1 LAGARKQAI
10 GAAGIRRALSLGSA
24 VFGDRQPEDD
34 RRAVRRWREYYVTA
48 SARRLWTL
56 GRATALAGVCAL
68 AAGLAVAQ
76 DGNAPPDNA
85 ADSGFNIPADVKLLG
100 KMDPNSRHATAKVNG
115 QIITGTDV
123 DQRVALVLAA
133 NEGAKISDEELQDLR
148 LRVLRNLIDE
158 TLQIEEAK
166 AQKIEVTKDEV
177 EQAYQRVATEKFR
190 QSTADLDKYLRSI
203 GSSPA
208 SLKRQIE
215 GELAWNNLIQRN
227 VQPFINVS
235 DEEVNDLFARLQAS
249 RGTAEYRIGEIYL
262 SATPETR
269 EAVAQNARKIV
280 DQIKEGGSFL
290 AYARQ
295 FSEASTAAVGGEL
308 GWIRLEQL
316 QNPTLEAA
324 VQQLQPGQL
333 AGPIEIP
340 GGFDIL
346 VLIDKR
352 QIGMPDPRD
361 ALLSLKQ
368 VAIDFPKGIAE
379 ADAKQK
385 AANFAETMKNVHGC
399 GEVDAA
405 AAGIGAQVVT
415 NDQVPVKGLPEQFQQ
430 LMLQMNVG
438 QATPPFGSLTEGVR
452 MLFLCGRDDPKS
464 DAGPERAPL
473 QSQLEEDRVGKRAQR
488 YLRDLR
494 RDAVIE
500 YEQ

>member
-1 LAGARKQAI
+1 MSR
-10 GAAGIRRALSLGSA
+10 
-24 VFGDRQPEDD
+24 
-34 RRAVRRWREYYVTA
+34 
-48 SARRLWTL
+48 SARRIWTL
-56 GRATALAGVCAL
+56 GRAAALAGACAL

-76 DGNAPPDNA
+76 DVNQGQDNA
-85 ADSGFNIPADVKLLG
+85 ADGGLNIPADVKLLG

-133 NEGAKISDEELQDLR
+133 NQDAKISDQELQNLR
-148 LRVLRNLIDE
+148 LQVLRNLIDE
-158 TLQIEEAK
+158 TLQIQEAK

-177 EQAYQRVATEKFR
+177 DQTFERLATDRFK
-190 QSTADLDKYLRSI
+190 QSPADLEKHLRSI
-203 GSSPA
+203 GSSAA

-227 VQPFINVS
+227 VEPFVNVS
-235 DEEVNDLFARLQAS
+235 DEEVSELFDRLKAS

-269 EAVAQNARKIV
+269 GAVLANANKIV
-280 DQIKEGGSFL
+280 EQVKSGGSFV

-346 VLIDKR
+346 ALIDKR
-352 QIGMPDPRD
+352 QIGMADPRD
-361 ALLSLKQ
+361 AVMSLKQ
-368 VAIDFPKGIAE
+368 VSLDFPKGTTEAQARPKAAAFAE
-379 ADAKQK
+379 A
-385 AANFAETMKNVHGC
+385 MKNVHGC

-405 AAGIGAQVVT
+405 AAGLGAQVVT
-415 NDQVPVKGLPEQFQQ
+415 NDQVQVKGLPDPLQQ
-430 LMLQMNVG
+430 ALLQLNVG
-438 QATPPFGSLTEGVR
+438 QATPPFGSMTEGVR
-452 MLFLCGRDDPKS
+452 VLFLCGRDDPKTN
-464 DAGPERAPL
+464 AGPDRAQL

-494 RDAVIE
+494 RDAVID

>member
-1 LAGARKQAI
+1 
-10 GAAGIRRALSLGSA
+10 
-24 VFGDRQPEDD
+24 
-34 RRAVRRWREYYVTA
+34 
-48 SARRLWTL
+48 
-56 GRATALAGVCAL
+56 
-68 AAGLAVAQ
+68 
-76 DGNAPPDNA
+76 
-85 ADSGFNIPADVKLLG
+85 
-100 KMDPNSRHATAKVNG
+100 M
-115 QIITGTDV
+115 
-123 DQRVALVLAA
+123 
-133 NEGAKISDEELQDLR
+133 QDLR

-158 TLQIEEAK
+158 TLQIQEAK

-177 EQAYQRVATEKFR
+177 EQTYQRIATDRFK
-190 QSTADLDKYLRSI
+190 QSPADLDKQLRAI

-227 VQPFINVS
+227 VSPFISVS
-235 DEEVNDLFARLQAS
+235 DEEVNELFERLQAS
-249 RGTAEYRIGEIYL
+249 RGTTEYRIGEIYL
-262 SATPETR
+262 SSTPETR
-269 EAVAQNARKIV
+269 QAVAQNAKKIV
-280 DQIKEGGSFL
+280 DQIREGGSFP

-346 VLIDKR
+346 VLIDRR

-361 ALLSLKQ
+361 AVLSLKQ
-368 VAIDFPKGIAE
+368 VAIDFPKGITEAE
-379 ADAKQK
+379 ARQRTQAFDEGIKGI
-385 AANFAETMKNVHGC
+385 HGC

-405 AAGIGAQVVT
+405 AARLGAQVVT
-415 NDQVPVKGLPEQFQQ
+415 NDQVQARGLPDVLQQ
-430 LMLQMNVG
+430 ALLQLNVG
-438 QATPPFGSLTEGVR
+438 QATPLIGSLTEGVR
-452 MLFLCGRDDPKS
+452 VFFLCGRDDPEGN
-464 DAGPERAPL
+464 AGPNRDQL
-473 QSQLEEDRVGKRAQR
+473 QAQLEDDRIGKRAQR

>member
-1 LAGARKQAI
+1 M
-10 GAAGIRRALSLGSA
+10 
-24 VFGDRQPEDD
+24 
-34 RRAVRRWREYYVTA
+34 
-48 SARRLWTL
+48 
-56 GRATALAGVCAL
+56 GRATALAGVCVL
-68 AAGLAVAQ
+68 SAGLAVAQ
-76 DGNAPPDNA
+76 ENNAPPDNA
-85 ADSGFNIPADVKLLG
+85 ADSGFNIPANVKLLG

-123 DQRVALVLAA
+123 DQRVALVLFA
-133 NEGAKISDEELQDLR
+133 NNGAKITDEELQDLR

-158 TLQIEEAK
+158 TLEIQEAK

-177 EQAYQRVATEKFR
+177 EQAYQRIATEKFK
-190 QSTADLDKYLRSI
+190 QTTAEFDKQLRAI

-208 SLKRQIE
+208 SYKRQIE

-227 VQPFINVS
+227 VSPFINVS
-235 DEEVNDLFARLQAS
+235 DEEANELFQRLQAS

-262 SATPETR
+262 SSTPETR
-269 EAVAQNARKIV
+269 QAVAQNAAKIV
-280 DQIKEGGSFL
+280 DQIRQGGSFL

-368 VAIDFPKGIAE
+368 VSLDFPKGIAE
-379 ADAKQK
+379 ADARAK
-385 AANFAETMKNVHGC
+385 AAAFASALQDVHGC

-405 AAGIGAQVVT
+405 AAKLGAQVVS
-415 NDQVPVKGLPEQFQQ
+415 NDQVPVKGLPDQLQQ
-430 LMLQMNVG
+430 TMLQLNVG
-438 QATPPFGSLTEGVR
+438 QATPPFGSLNEGVR
-452 MLFLCGRDDPKS
+452 MLFMCGRDDPKS
-464 DAGPERAPL
+464 DAGPSRAEL
-473 QSQLEEDRVGKRAQR
+473 QSQLEDDRVGKRAQR

-500 YEQ
+500 YEE

>member
-1 LAGARKQAI
+1 MAALAGA
-10 GAAGIRRALSLGSA
+10 
-24 VFGDRQPEDD
+24 
-34 RRAVRRWREYYVTA
+34 
-48 SARRLWTL
+48 
-56 GRATALAGVCAL
+56 CAL
-68 AAGLAVAQ
+68 TAGLAVAQ
-76 DGNAPPDNA
+76 DSNQAPDAA

-133 NEGAKISDEELQDLR
+133 NKGAQVSEEELQNLR
-148 LRVLRNLIDE
+148 LQVLRNLIDE
-158 TLQIEEAK
+158 TLQIQEAK
-166 AQKIEVTKDEV
+166 VQKIEVTPDEV
-177 EQAYQRVATEKFR
+177 EQTFTRLSTDRFK
-190 QSTADLDKYLRSI
+190 QSPADLDKYLRSI
-203 GSSPA
+203 GSSST

-215 GELAWNNLIQRN
+215 GELSWNNLIQRN
-227 VQPFINVS
+227 VEPFVNIS
-235 DEEVNDLFARLQAS
+235 EEEVNELYQRLQAS

-269 EAVAQNARKIV
+269 AAVAQNAKKIV
-280 DQIKEGGSFL
+280 DQIHAGGSFL

-346 VLIDKR
+346 ALIDKR
-352 QIGMPDPRD
+352 QIGMADPRD

-368 VAIDFPKGIAE
+368 VSLDFPKGMAE
-379 ADAKQK
+379 ADARQK
-385 AANFAETMKNVHGC
+385 AGAFSAAMKNVHGC

-405 AAGIGAQVVT
+405 AGGIGAQVVS
-415 NDQVPVKGLPEQFQQ
+415 NDQVQVKSLPEPLQQ
-430 LMLQMNVG
+430 ALLQLNVG

-452 MLFLCGRDDPKS
+452 VLFLCGRDDPKS
-464 DAGPERAPL
+464 DAGPNRAQL
-473 QSQLEEDRVGKRAQR
+473 QAQLEDDRVGKRAQR

-500 YEQ
+500 YDQ